1 LSEPAESSSHTT
13 GSLLLANLIVGINAC
28 ASSMLGI
35 GGGAIMVPL
44 LIILMRVPIKRA
56 IGTSLAVIVLVICV
70 GLAAQIVVRPE
81 DIHWDVA
88 LLLTAGS
95 VCGSFMGKWLNKVTN
110 ERVLSLLFAGVLV
123 VIAIRLFGLLPEGR
137 PLMGSEPGLA
147 DGGSVAFLV
156 VIGLLAGIAS
166 SLFGLGGGIVVVP
179 ALALGYALFHDKFT
193 ATRATSLAMV
203 LPTSLIGAILHWRA
217 GNVDRYMVTRTTPL
231 ALVAAVAGVYLA
243 YEVKADQLKLLF
255 GVLMIIAA
263 ARLAIHRPSKK
274 TSPENKDFV

>member
-1 LSEPAESSSHTT
+1 
-13 GSLLLANLIVGINAC
+13 
-28 ASSMLGI
+28 MLGI

-44 LIILMRVPIKRA
+44 LIILMRVPIRYA

-70 GLAAQIVVRPE
+70 GLGAQVVLHPG

-95 VCGSFMGKWLNKVTN
+95 IGGSFAGKWLNKVLP
-110 ERVLSLLFAGVLV
+110 ESLLVYAFAVLLLV
-123 VIAIRLFGLLPEGR
+123 VAVRLFGVLPDMR
-137 PLMGSEPGLA
+137 PVMGEMPDFG
-147 DGGSVAFLV
+147 DGGNLSF
-156 VIGLLAGIAS
+156 LLAVGVLAGVAS

-179 ALALGYALFHDKFT
+179 ALALGYGFFHDEFT

-217 GNVDRYMVTRTTPL
+217 GNVDRAMVTRTTPL
-231 ALVAAVAGVYLA
+231 ALVAAVGGVLLA
-243 YEVKADQLKLLF
+243 YAVHPGALKVLF

-263 ARLAIHRPSKK
+263 ARLVLHRPGRERPAK
-274 TSPENKDFV
+274 NI

>member
-1 LSEPAESSSHTT
+1 
-13 GSLLLANLIVGINAC
+13 
-28 ASSMLGI
+28 MLGI

-70 GLAAQIVVRPE
+70 GVGAQVVIRPG

-95 VCGSFMGKWLNKVTN
+95 IGGSFMGKWLNKVTN

-123 VIAIRLFGLLPEGR
+123 VIAIRLFGLLPEGQ
-137 PLMGSEPGLA
+137 PLMGPEPGLA

-156 VIGLLAGIAS
+156 SIGVLAGIAS

-179 ALALGYALFHDKFT
+179 ALALGYGFFHDEFT
-193 ATRATSLAMV
+193 HTRATSLAMV

-231 ALVAAVAGVYLA
+231 ALVAAIGGVLLA
-243 YEVKADQLKLLF
+243 YVIDAKALKILF

-263 ARLAIHRPSKK
+263 ARLAMHRPAKK
-274 TSPENKDFV
+274 TPQEN

>member
-1 LSEPAESSSHTT
+1 LSDTQPSSHALS
-13 GSLLLANLIVGINAC
+13 SLLLANLIVGVNAC

-56 IGTSLAVIVLVICV
+56 IGTSLAVIVLVIFV
-70 GLAAQIVVRPE
+70 GLGAQIATHPD

-95 VCGSFMGKWLNKVTN
+95 IGGSFVGKWLNKVTN
-110 ERVLSLLFAGVLV
+110 ERALSLLFAVVLV

-137 PLMGSEPGLA
+137 PIMGMEPSMA

-156 VIGLLAGIAS
+156 AMGVLAGIAS

-179 ALALGYALFHDKFT
+179 ALALGYGLFHDEFT

-217 GNVDRYMVTRTTPL
+217 GNVDQYMVTRTTPL
-231 ALVAAVAGVYLA
+231 ALIAAVGGVLLA
-243 YEVKADQLKLLF
+243 YVVPAQGLKILF

-263 ARLAIHRPSKK
+263 GRLALHRGAKK
-274 TSPENKDFV
+274 NPQEN